1 MPHGPDDRTL
11 AARQADERET
21 LTSMLD
27 FYRDTAVWKCSGM
40 SDEDLRKVIVPSGWS
55 VLGMVQHLAYVEQ
68 WWFQELFKG
77 VPEKEL
83 PPVPWTDDDPDA
95 DFRVQPDQTTESV
108 LDFYKECCERSREIT
123 KDASLDDIT
132 AAWPEDRPPERR
144 PNLRWILVHLIEETA
159 RHAGHMDV
167 ARELIDGSTGE

>member
-11 AARQADERET
+11 ASRQADERET

-27 FYRDTAVWKCSGM
+27 YYRETAVWKCSGM
-40 SDEDLRKVIVPSGWS
+40 SDEDLRKVIVTSGWS
-55 VLGMVQHLAYVEQ
+55 MLGMVQHLAYVEQ
-68 WWFQELFKG
+68 WWFQQLFAG
-77 VPEKEL
+77 VPEEKL
-83 PPVPWTDDDPDA
+83 PPVPWTDEDPDA
-95 DFRVQPDQTTESV
+95 DFRIEPGQSTASV

-123 KDASLDDIT
+123 KDASLDDMT
-132 AAWPEDRPPERR
+132 AAWPADRPPERR
-144 PNLRWILVHLIEETA
+144 PTLRWILVHLIEETA